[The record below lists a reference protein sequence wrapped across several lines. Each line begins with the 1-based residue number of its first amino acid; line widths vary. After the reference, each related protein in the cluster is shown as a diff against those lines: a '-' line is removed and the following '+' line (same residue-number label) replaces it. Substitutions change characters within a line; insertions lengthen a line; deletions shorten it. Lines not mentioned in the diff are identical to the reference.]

1 MTKEMPVPFYD
12 SAKQKNAAI
21 DELIQLVRYK
31 DLVMHLVRRDVTSR
45 YKRSVLGV
53 AWTMLNPLGMML
65 ILSVVFSQVFAS
77 TTVGYPAY
85 ILSGLL
91 VWNFFAQSSISGIN
105 SLVWGG
111 DLFRRIYFPRSVFA
125 LAAVGTGI
133 VNLFLSLVPFVV
145 VSLFVG
151 IYPTVNFF
159 FVLIPVLLIAMF
171 TLGLSLI
178 IASVGIRFPD
188 IVEMYNVILLA
199 WMYLTP
205 IIYPKEIIP
214 EQFLGLVQLNPMF
227 PLVEL
232 FRQPIF
238 DGVSLDPQLL
248 GVCTLISVITLF
260 AGWMLFSRMTDE
272 IAYSS

>member
-65 ILSVVFSQVFAS
+65 ILSVVFSQIFA
-77 TTVGYPAY
+77 TTDGYAAY

-91 VWNFFAQSSISGIN
+91 VWNFFSQSSVSGIN

-133 VNLFLSLVPFVV
+133 VNLLLSLIPFVIV
-145 VSLFVG
+145 ALFVG
-151 IYPTVNFF
+151 IYPTLNFIE
-159 FVLIPVLLIAMF
+159 VVIPIILIAMF

-178 IASVGIRFPD
+178 IACVGIRFPD
-188 IVEMYNVILLA
+188 IVEMYTVLLIA

-205 IIYPKEIIP
+205 IIYPIDIIP
-214 EQFLGLVQLNPMF
+214 EKFLGVVHLNPML
-227 PLVEL
+227 PLVQL

>member
-1 MTKEMPVPFYD
+1 MTKEIPVLFYD

-53 AWTMLNPLGMML
+53 AWTMLHPLGMML
-65 ILSVVFSQVFAS
+65 ILSVVFSQVFS
-77 TTVGYPAY
+77 TTVGYAAY

-91 VWNFFAQSSISGIN
+91 VWNFFAQSSVSGIN

-133 VNLFLSLVPFVV
+133 VNLLLALVPFVV
-145 VSLFVG
+145 VALFLE
-151 IYPTVNFF
+151 IYPTINFF
-159 FVLIPVLLIAMF
+159 WVVIPILLISMF

-178 IASVGIRFPD
+178 IASAGIRFPD

-214 EQFLGLVQLNPMF
+214 EQFLPFMEFNPMSH
-227 PLVEL
+227 LVAL

-238 DGVSLDPQLL
+238 DGVPLDPQLL
-248 GVCTLISVITLF
+248 GVCTMISVVTLF
-260 AGWMLFSRMTDE
+260 AGWMLFSRMADE